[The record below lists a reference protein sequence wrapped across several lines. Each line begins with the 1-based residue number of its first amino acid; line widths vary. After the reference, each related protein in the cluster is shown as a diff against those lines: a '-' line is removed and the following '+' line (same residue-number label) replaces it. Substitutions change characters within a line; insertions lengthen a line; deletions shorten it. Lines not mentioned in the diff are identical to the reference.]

1 MNDNKTNPKCK
12 IGLICFKP
20 NDIYLEFLNKFSNYE
35 VYIIIDDNSVNYTAL
50 YKTKYANLSFI
61 QMQESLCKKYG
72 FKNVNKIGIK
82 KQISGWDKALCYF
95 SLTESNTYNKVWF
108 IEDDVFFYNEDTL
121 INIDAKYP
129 DYDLLANCDF
139 KLATNMNEW
148 LWSVIKIETVGPYY
162 AGMMCAARVSQTVLH
177 KIRVYATTY
186 KTLFFLE
193 ALLPT
198 ISKTIMLSKDEDK
211 DKDKDEDKDV
221 KCGCPDELKTVVYRH
236 KYTYETVLKENIYHP
251 VKNILKHEEFR
262 KQCIN

>member
-1 MNDNKTNPKCK
+1 MNNLINKTKTKCK
-12 IGLICFKP
+12 ICLICFKP
-20 NDIYLEFLNKFSNYE
+20 NDIYLDFLNKFSNYE

-50 YKTKYANLSFI
+50 YKTKYVNLTFI

-72 FKNVNKIGIK
+72 FKNVNEIGIK

-95 SLTESNTYNKVWF
+95 SLTESNAYNNVWF

-121 INIDAKYP
+121 LNIDAKYP

-139 KLATNMNEW
+139 KPATNMNEW
-148 LWSVIKIETVGPYY
+148 LWSIIKIETVGPYY
-162 AGMMCAARVSQTVLH
+162 AGMMCAARVSRKMLH

-186 KTLFFLE
+186 NTLFFLE

-198 ISKTIMLSKDEDK
+198 IMLSEEDK
-211 DKDKDEDKDV
+211 DKDKDL

-236 KYTYETVLKENIYHP
+236 DYTYEQILQENIYHP
-251 VKNILKHEEFR
+251 VKNILKHDEFR

>member
-1 MNDNKTNPKCK
+1 MNNLINKTKTKTKCK

-20 NDIYLEFLNKFSNYE
+20 NDIYLDFLNKFSNYE

-72 FKNVNKIGIK
+72 FKNVNEIGIK

-95 SLTESNTYNKVWF
+95 SLTESNAYNNVWF

-121 INIDAKYP
+121 LNIDAKYP

-139 KLATNMNEW
+139 KPATNMNEW
-148 LWSVIKIETVGPYY
+148 LWPVIKIETVGPYY
-162 AGMMCAARVSQTVLH
+162 AGMMCAARVSRKMLDR
-177 KIRVYATTY
+177 IRVYATTY
-186 KTLFFLE
+186 NTLFFLE

-198 ISKTIMLSKDEDK
+198 IMLSEDEEDK
-211 DKDKDEDKDV
+211 DKDKDKEL
-221 KCGCPDELKTVVYRH
+221 KCGFPDELKTVVFRH
-236 KYTYETVLKENIYHP
+236 KYTYEQILKENIYHP

-262 KQCIN
+262 K

>member
-1 MNDNKTNPKCK
+1 MNDNKTNPKHK

-20 NDIYLEFLNKFSNYE
+20 NDIYLDFLNKFSNYE
-35 VYIIIDDNSVNYTAL
+35 VYIIIDDNSVNYTAR

-108 IEDDVFFYNEDTL
+108 IEDDVFFYNEYAL
-121 INIDAKYP
+121 LNIDAKYP

-139 KLATNMNEW
+139 KPATNMNEW

-162 AGMMCAARVSQTVLH
+162 AGMMCAARVSQMVLD

-186 KTLFFLE
+186 NTLFFLE

-198 ISKTIMLSKDEDK
+198 IMLSKEDDEDI
-211 DKDKDEDKDV
+211 

-236 KYTYETVLKENIYHP
+236 DYTYDQILKENIYHP
-251 VKNILKHEEFR
+251 VKNILKHDEFR
-262 KQCIN
+262 K